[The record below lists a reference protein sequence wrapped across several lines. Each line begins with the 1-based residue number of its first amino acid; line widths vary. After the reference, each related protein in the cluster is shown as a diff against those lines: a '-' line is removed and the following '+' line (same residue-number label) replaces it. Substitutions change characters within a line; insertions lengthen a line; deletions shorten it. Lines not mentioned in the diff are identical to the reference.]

1 MKKYLALI
9 LLLSLAAAFA
19 ACGDEPQKDPAANGT
34 VGPVVSNPNDT
45 PTLAYKRL
53 FAAVKSKNI
62 EAIKAEFS
70 KASIA
75 TAQSQ
80 AAKSN
85 VPVEEVY
92 KNGFTATTFSETLPE
107 IRDERIKGSMGAVE
121 VWNSRDKTWEDL
133 PFVREESGWKLAVG
147 DVFAGTWKRPALGRA
162 AREMQAANASSNNG
176 MVNVGPNPDFN
187 KLVNG
192 NANINRIS
200 NANRTVNGRP

>member
-9 LLLSLAAAFA
+9 LLLGLAAAFA

-34 VGPVVSNPNDT
+34 VGPVVSNSNDT

-80 AAKSN
+80 AA
-85 VPVEEVY
+85 
-92 KNGFTATTFSETLPE
+92 TAKVVGKLL
-107 IRDERIKGSMGAVE
+107 RGA
-121 VWNSRDKTWEDL
+121 WFMLDL
-133 PFVREESGWKLAVG
+133 SGAAV
-147 DVFAGTWKRPALGRA
+147 VFKDLHELGQR
-162 AREMQAANASSNNG
+162 R
-176 MVNVGPNPDFN
+176 
-187 KLVNG
+187 
-192 NANINRIS
+192 
-200 NANRTVNGRP
+200 